1 MAKSKTMQK
10 FRTDEHIAPKASELR
25 WVFIDQPG
33 KEGPKGDNGEEGKF
47 RLVADLV
54 AKTDSV
60 GCKALMKFIDDFL
73 KENKPKG
80 MKVKSRGYYVIQENT
95 GEEDEDGVSIK
106 RDTDETAFS
115 FWTGTHWKDG
125 KPVVVDIY
133 NAKGKKVSLGG
144 KKIGNGSQGSI
155 SASMDVYTHSGSC
168 GVTLYLNAIQLTK
181 FEEFTTDAG
190 FEAMDDD
197 EEGFDGVDSEF
208 EGTSANE
215 ESAEEVNTA
224 AKPRL

>member
-10 FRTDEHIAPKASELR
+10 FRTDQYVAPKASELR

-33 KEGPKGDNGEEGKF
+33 KEGPKGDNGEPGKF

-54 AKTDSV
+54 AKTDSD

-80 MKVKSRGYYVIQENT
+80 MKVKSRGYYVIQEKT
-95 GEEDEDGVSIK
+95 GGLDEDGVSIM
-106 RDTDETAFS
+106 RDTDETSFS
-115 FWTGTHWKDG
+115 FWTGTHWADG

-133 NAKGKKVSLGG
+133 NSKGKKVSLGG

-155 SASMDVYTHSGSC
+155 SGSIDVYSHSGAC
-168 GVTLYLNAIQLTK
+168 GVSLYLNAIQLTK
-181 FEEFTTDAG
+181 FEEYTTDAG
-190 FEAMDDD
+190 FEAMDEDD
-197 EEGFDGVDSEF
+197 DAFDGVENDF
-208 EGTSANE
+208 EGTVAE
-215 ESAEEVNTA
+215 EAEVNTA